1 MMNFFRNI
9 ERLAARLFAV
19 LLLCS
24 TVTYSAERE
33 GAREKLEQA
42 REYLRISEA
51 TEERIA
57 AELQALLAS
66 GDASPEVLED
76 YEMYLERVQEMVQEN
91 RRIVQEM
98 EAAYAGFVQRQ
109 GHLNASTP
117 SDADVVPYAK
127 HGYEDIDELG
137 TLDREFD
144 ESLAAFDEM
153 LLKELDEIRIRSF
166 DKMKDLAEEAAAAA
180 RRLRERGAAVQ
191 TTSPEGS
198 PKGEQESTEQGVDS
212 GQGES
217 AEQMGGQEQ
226 ERGLEQMEGLEQQK
240 GLDQAEGTMDT
251 EGKEHAS
258 REQTSEGGKSGSEEK
273 GEEGVQERDADTQEN
288 GRVGSEQEPTESQSY
303 GGDEQQMGSKG
314 AAGKGYSSTEVQRS
328 RSYDDDDIVARQ
340 IREAAEKETDP
351 ELKEKLWREYEE
363 YKRGTSR

>member
-1 MMNFFRNI
+1 MNFFRNF
-9 ERLAARLFAV
+9 ESLATRLFAV

-33 GAREKLEQA
+33 GARAKLEQA
-42 REYLRISEA
+42 RDYLRISQA

-66 GDASPEVLED
+66 GDASPEALED
-76 YEMYLERVQEMVQEN
+76 YEMYLVRVQEMVQEN
-91 RRIVQEM
+91 RRILQEM
-98 EAAYAGFVQRQ
+98 EAVYAGFVQRQ
-109 GHLNASTP
+109 EHLDAFTP

-127 HGYEDIDELG
+127 HGYEDIDELDK
-137 TLDREFD
+137 LDREFN

-153 LLKELDEIRIRSF
+153 LLKELDEIRVRSF

-180 RRLRERGAAVQ
+180 QRLRERGAAVQ
-191 TTSPEGS
+191 TASPEGS
-198 PKGEQESTEQGVDS
+198 PKGEEESTDQGVES
-212 GQGES
+212 GQAGG
-217 AEQMGGQEQ
+217 AEQVEGS
-226 ERGLEQMEGLEQQK
+226 EQMEGLEQRE
-240 GLDQAEGTMDT
+240 GLDQLEGTMDT
-251 EGKEHAS
+251 EGKKPVS
-258 REQTSEGGKSGSEEK
+258 REQTSEDRKPGSEEK
-273 GEEGVQERDADTQEN
+273 GEEGVRERDADTQDN

-314 AAGKGYSSTEVQRS
+314 AAGKGYSPTEVQPN
-328 RSYDDDDIVARQ
+328 RSYDDDIVARQ

-351 ELKEKLWREYEE
+351 ELKERLWREYEE